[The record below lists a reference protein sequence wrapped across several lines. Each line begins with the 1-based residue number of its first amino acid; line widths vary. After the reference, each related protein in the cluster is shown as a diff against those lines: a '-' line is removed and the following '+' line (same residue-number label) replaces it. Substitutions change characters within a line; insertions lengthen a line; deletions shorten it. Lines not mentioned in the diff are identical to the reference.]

1 MVTQSYFTEMTNNE
15 NIVDG
20 NVISFEQDMK
30 QAIDTLRKGGII
42 LYPTDT
48 VWGIGCDAAN
58 SEAIERIFKLK
69 QRSEAK
75 SMIVLVGSEAQLE
88 SAVIDM
94 PDVAWQLIDAAVK
107 PTTIVYDN
115 VAGIAPELKAED
127 GSVGVRLSNERY
139 SKELCKRLRR
149 PIVSTSAN
157 ISGEKTPQI
166 FDEISETIKSGVDYI
181 AYYRQDDRTK
191 SEASNIIKI
200 KNNGE
205 VKIIR

>member
-1 MVTQSYFTEMTNNE
+1 VTQSYFTEMTNNE

>member
-1 MVTQSYFTEMTNNE
+1 VTQSYFTEMTNNE

-94 PDVAWQLIDAAVK
+94 PDVAWQLIDAAVR

>member
-1 MVTQSYFTEMTNNE
+1 MTNNE

-94 PDVAWQLIDAAVK
+94 PDVAWQLIDAAVR